1 MTDPSNDHAQR
12 LVLLVVHSQRGTA
25 AEFAQQ
31 TARGLR
37 EHGIDVVITDEDR
50 DALDD
55 VPARVVATDEN
66 AADGCELVVVLG
78 GDGTI
83 LRGAELARGADVPLL
98 GVNLGHVGFLAE
110 AEREDIN
117 AVVQGV
123 VDRTWQVEERM
134 AIDVDVLHGDN
145 RVVSTWA
152 LNEISLEKTIRER
165 MIDVLVEVDGR
176 PLSRWGCDG
185 VVCATPTGSTAY
197 AFSAGG
203 PVVWPEVE
211 ALVVVPL
218 SAHALFARPLVV
230 SPRSAVAMEVHS
242 SGPAAVLSA
251 DGRRSVEVPP
261 AARIVVRASRQPVR
275 LARLIPGTFTDRL
288 VAKFSLPVTGWR
300 GASESRP

>member
-1 MTDPSNDHAQR
+1 MTTQGR
-12 LVLLVVHSQRGTA
+12 RRVLLVVHSQRGQA
-25 AEFAQQ
+25 AQFAVQ
-31 TARGLR
+31 TARGLMAQD
-37 EHGIDVVITDEDR
+37 IDVVVTEEDL
-50 DALDD
+50 DALGD
-55 VPARVVATDEN
+55 VSVQVVAVDEH

-110 AEREDIN
+110 AEREDIE
-117 AVVQGV
+117 AVVHAV
-123 VDRTWQVEERM
+123 VEQAWNVEERM
-134 AIDVDVLHGDN
+134 AIDV
-145 RVVSTWA
+145 RVWHAGELVQTTWA
-152 LNEISLEKTIRER
+152 LNEMSMEKTMRER

-185 VVCATPTGSTAY
+185 VVCSTPTGSTAY

-230 SPRSAVAMEVHS
+230 SPRSVVAFELHGA
-242 SGPAAVLSA
+242 GPAAVLWA
-251 DGRRSVEVPP
+251 DGRRLVEVEP
-261 AARIVVRASRQPVR
+261 ASRIEVCTSPQPVR
-275 LARLIPGTFTDRL
+275 LARLISGTFTDRL
-288 VAKFSLPVTGWR
+288 VAKFSLPVSGWR
-300 GASESRP
+300 GGAEHRA